1 VSAVPE
7 SPLMSDRGKNVYGL
21 DGETVIVTGSGRG
34 IGAGIA
40 ELLCRAGAN
49 VVVADIDGDTAQ
61 IQAAALNDA
70 GYHASYMQID
80 VSDEAAV
87 IQAFARVG
95 ERQGAL
101 WGLVNNA
108 AILDRQLLLETTV
121 DEWERI
127 MAVNAR
133 GAFLATREAAKAMIA
148 AGRGGRIV
156 NVASAALIGAITQG
170 HAAYAASKSAL
181 AGLTRASAMELV
193 EHAITVNM
201 ILPGAVATPGAIQS
215 RGPAPEGPGR
225 RASPLGMCEP
235 EDIGAAAVFFL
246 SPAAGAIT
254 NQSLAVDGGWSV
266 T

>member
-1 VSAVPE
+1 MAAHN
-7 SPLMSDRGKNVYGL
+7 GGAYGFK
-21 DGETVIVTGSGRG
+21 GETVIVTGSGRG

-40 ELLCRAGAN
+40 EILCEAGAN
-49 VVVADIDGDTAQ
+49 VVVADVDGETAQ
-61 IQAAALNDA
+61 NQAAALRGA
-70 GYHASYMQID
+70 GYLASPVQMD

-87 IQAFARVG
+87 VEAFAQVNARH
-95 ERQGAL
+95 GAL

-121 DEWERI
+121 DEWERL

-133 GAFLATREAAKAMIA
+133 GAFLTTREAAKAIIA

-156 NVASAALIGAITQG
+156 NVASASLIGAITRG
-170 HAAYAASKSAL
+170 HAAYATSKSAL
-181 AGLTRASAMELV
+181 AGLTRASALELA

-201 ILPGAVATPGAIQS
+201 ILPGAVATPGAIQAK
-215 RGPAPEGPGR
+215 GPAPEGPGR
-225 RASPLGMCEP
+225 RSSPLGMCVP
-235 EDIGAAAVFFL
+235 RDIGMAALFFL
-246 SPAAGAIT
+246 SPATGAIT